1 MQLFY
6 IFLCIYHV
14 SHEIQTTFLLLQ
26 RLFYTSMVNF
36 VFRLLYFVF
45 CILSL
50 SCVFVFVLCL
60 CLCLVSLSVS
70 CVFVLPLVPVLCH
83 PIPRYV
89 EKKTKDCKLVQRDH
103 LLLSTICDSFLGPA
117 LGNNIIHETVWHFV
131 FFGNLRPIVSFWI
144 ARPPSL

>member
-1 MQLFY
+1 
-6 IFLCIYHV
+6 
-14 SHEIQTTFLLLQ
+14 
-26 RLFYTSMVNF
+26 MVNF
-36 VFRLLYFVF
+36 VFCLLYFVF
-45 CILSL
+45 CILY
-50 SCVFVFVLCL
+50 FVF

-70 CVFVLPLVPVLCH
+70 CVFVLPLVPVLYH

-103 LLLSTICDSFLGPA
+103 LLLSTICDSLLGPA

>member
-1 MQLFY
+1 MCHMRYRQHFY
-6 IFLCIYHV
+6 YYNGYF
-14 SHEIQTTFLLLQ
+14 T
-26 RLFYTSMVNF
+26 RLWSILSF
-36 VFRLLYFVF
+36 VFCILYFVF
-45 CILSL
+45 CILYS
-50 SCVFVFVLCL
+50 VFVLCL

-103 LLLSTICDSFLGPA
+103 LLLSTISDSFLGPA

>member
-1 MQLFY
+1 
-6 IFLCIYHV
+6 V

-45 CILSL
+45 CILY
-50 SCVFVFVLCL
+50 FVF
-60 CLCLVSLSVS
+60 CLCLVSLSLSLS
-70 CVFVLPLVPVLCH
+70 CVFVCVCVLCLCFAFGASLVSSDTQ
-83 PIPRYV
+83 ICG
-89 EKKTKDCKLVQRDH
+89 DCKLVQRDH
-103 LLLSTICDSFLGPA
+103 LLLSTICYSFLGPA